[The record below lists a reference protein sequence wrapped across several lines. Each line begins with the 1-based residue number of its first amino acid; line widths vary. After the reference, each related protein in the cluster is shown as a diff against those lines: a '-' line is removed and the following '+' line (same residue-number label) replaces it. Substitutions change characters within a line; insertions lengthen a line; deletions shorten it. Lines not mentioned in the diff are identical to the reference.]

1 MSFFL
6 LTFILVYGGVHV
18 YTFFKARQAIGFG
31 PVPGALLA
39 LFFAAMVIV
48 PLLVRFIE
56 RQGHETAARFLA
68 YAGYIWMGLLFF
80 FFSAAILIDC
90 YRLLISQVAPL
101 WNLDLDRFAVSPR
114 AAFYVPLVWGV
125 VAFTYGYFEARDIRT
140 ERIVIRSS
148 RIPSEAGKLV
158 VVQMSDVHLGLI
170 IREERLARMLACVRG
185 ASPDLLVVTGD
196 LVDGQINGLAGLAE
210 QFRKINPRY
219 GKYAVTGNHEF
230 YAGIGQS
237 LAFEERAGFTL
248 LRGNAVPVTRF
259 LTLAG
264 IDDPAFNRGSGSSA
278 STEKHLLESL
288 PRDRFTLLLKHRP
301 AVENTS
307 IGRFDL
313 QLSGHVH
320 KGQLFPFNLVTY
332 LFYPVKSGL
341 NVLGNDSSLY
351 VRRGSGTWGPP
362 LRFLAPPE
370 VTVIELLPAARE

>member
-1 MSFFL
+1 MSLFL

-31 PVPGALLA
+31 PLPGALLA
-39 LFFAAMVIV
+39 LFFALMVIL

-56 RQGHETAARFLA
+56 RQGQETAARFLA
-68 YAGYIWMGLLFF
+68 YAAYIWIGFLFF
-80 FFSAAILIDC
+80 FFSAAVAIDC
-90 YRLLISQVAPL
+90 YRLLLSLVAHL

-114 AAFYVPLVWGV
+114 AALYVPLAWGGM
-125 VAFTYGYFEARDIRT
+125 AFTYGYFEAKDIRT
-140 ERIVIRSS
+140 GRIVIRSS
-148 RIPSEAGKLV
+148 RIPPGAGKLV

-170 IREERLARMLACVRG
+170 VREERLARMLACVRD

-196 LVDGQINGLAGLAE
+196 LVDGQINGLTRLAE

-248 LRGNAVPVTRF
+248 LRGEAVTVTSF

-264 IDDPAFNRGSGSSA
+264 VDDPAFNRDRGSAA

-288 PRDRFTLLLKHRP
+288 PSDSFTLLLKHRP
-301 AVENTS
+301 DVEKTS

-351 VRRGSGTWGPP
+351 VSRGSGTWGPP

-370 VTVIELLPAARE
+370 VTVIELLPASRE